1 MRRVH
6 RSPSCLGVSLVLLL
20 GLGVGGCGGSASPC
34 APGAIDC
41 TGSANGGSFES
52 DVPAGSDSHAGV
64 GVNER
69 ATAGGTLSANPTAP
83 APSIGALPG
92 GAAKG
97 VAASDS
103 ASSVAERVISEA
115 DIIQVDGDRLY
126 ALSRVAGLAVIDV
139 SKPEALRLLGRY
151 RELPAE
157 PFEMYLR
164 DGTALVMFSGWGQYV
179 KLDSGDYQWVS
190 TSKLLALDVSD
201 PSSIAAVG
209 SFDLPGSISDSRV
222 VGDILYVVSHQDGY
236 CWRCEQSK
244 PLTSVVSLDV
254 SDPRAVQQ
262 IDQLQYPDGNASWG
276 PRSVTVTAQRMY
288 VGGPEYGS
296 DMPTGSTIQ
305 VVDISDPKGD
315 LVQGTAV
322 AVKGQISS
330 RWQMDEYN
338 GVLRVISQPP
348 QWWSG
353 TAATT
358 PAPSV
363 QTFRVVSSDKLEAL
377 GQTDLVL
384 PLRETLRSARFD
396 GTRAYAI
403 TAEQKDPLFTID
415 LSDPAHPRQVG
426 ELHMPGFV
434 YYMEPRGDRVLGLGF
449 DQGNPEGSI
458 TVSLFDVKDLA
469 NPVMLSRVNFGGSWG
484 SLPEDQDRIHKVFR
498 VLDDVGLILVPFSGW
513 NDQSSAKGC
522 GYSSY
527 AGGVQII
534 DFKNDTLRGRGAA
547 PGNGDTRRALLQQGR
562 LLTVSDQRVQAY
574 DIGDRDAPKQLSE
587 VILARSTYRAL
598 QLAGGAVARIS
609 SDDRTGQPSIDFV
622 AAADAGEPNQSYGEL
637 DLSGV
642 GGVDG
647 ACSNSLQLGDMFV
660 HGAQL
665 DILYDSY
672 SVQGKGTQTQGLLV
686 VDASDPKH
694 AQVVS
699 DTQWPND
706 GNWST
711 YYGFY
716 SYGAF
721 NAATPSVRT
730 DSALAMLETSW
741 EYNGVQSI
749 EHVRLRVIDLRTPS
763 AVKFSEL
770 ALPVAESY
778 AGLIVYGN
786 TIYTSHFTGT
796 DSTSGRARFYV
807 DRFDISDPSAPRRLA
822 SINVPGSLMHY
833 DGASGRA
840 LTTELSRVIVRDTT
854 YETCYARFAYAEFV
868 FNEQAK
874 GGGSVP
880 VVASPASGP
889 GVVINPAQ
897 PTTPVEPPP
906 SPLGICTAYLQR
918 LHLVKLAEAGAT
930 LEDTLTLKEDQQLTA
945 SSMGAGVV
953 FATLGH
959 GGYYGG
965 RGGGPVG
972 VKIADC
978 FGPCGYYGSPAPEPV
993 ELLVLG
999 GFGAGK
1005 FEQGHIRVEDASNP
1019 WWGFW
1024 GSPPVYAYGKHALML
1039 SQSDIAIIDA
1049 TTPSTPTVAR
1059 KVPLIASAQYVDV
1072 RDDTALLT
1080 LGPQGVQWL
1089 SLK

>member
-1 MRRVH
+1 
-6 RSPSCLGVSLVLLL
+6 LVLLL
-20 GLGVGGCGGSASPC
+20 GLGVGGCGESASPC
-34 APGAIDC
+34 APGASDC
-41 TGSANGGSFES
+41 AASANGSFES
-52 DVPAGSDSHAGV
+52 DLPAGSDSHSGAS
-64 GVNER
+64 ER
-69 ATAGGTLSANPTAP
+69 AAGAGAVATTSAQTPNA
-83 APSIGALPG
+83 GLPG
-92 GAAKG
+92 GATKG
-97 VAASDS
+97 LAASDS
-103 ASSVAERVISEA
+103 ASGVAERAISEA
-115 DIIQVDGDRLY
+115 DIIQVEGDRLY

-254 SDPRAVQQ
+254 SNPRAVQQ

-305 VVDISDPKGD
+305 VVDISNPTGD
-315 LVQGTAV
+315 LVQGAAV

-348 QWWSG
+348 QWWTGS
-353 TAATT
+353 AVTT

-415 LSDPAHPRQVG
+415 LSDPVHPRQVG

-469 NPVMLSRVNFGGSWG
+469 KPVMLSRVNFGGSWG
-484 SLPEDQDRIHKVFR
+484 SLPADQDRIHKVFR

-513 NDQSSAKGC
+513 NDQRSTKGC
-522 GYSSY
+522 GYGSY
-527 AGGVQII
+527 TGGVQII
-534 DFKNDTLRGRGAA
+534 DFKNDTLLGRGAA
-547 PGNGDTRRALLQQGR
+547 PGNGETRRALLQQGR

-574 DIGDRDAPKQLSE
+574 DIDDRDAPKQLSE

-598 QLAGGAVARIS
+598 QLAGGSVARIS

-622 AAADAGEPNQSYGEL
+622 AAADAGEPNQSYGQL

-642 GGVDG
+642 VGMDA
-647 ACSNSLQLGDMFV
+647 ACTNSLSFGDMFV

-672 SVQGKGTQTQGLLV
+672 SNDKGASTQGLLV
-686 VDASDPKH
+686 VDASDPKNAH
-694 AQVVS
+694 VVS
-699 DTQWPND
+699 DTHWPND
-706 GNWST
+706 SNWST

-716 SYGAF
+716 NYGAF

-730 DSALAMLETSW
+730 DDALAMLETSW
-741 EYNGVQSI
+741 EYNGVRSI
-749 EHVRLRVIDLRTPS
+749 EKVRLRVIDLRTPS
-763 AVKFSEL
+763 AVKFS
-770 ALPVAESY
+770 ALQFPVAESY
-778 AGLIVYGN
+778 SGLIVYGN
-786 TIYTSHFTGT
+786 TVYTSHFTGT

-840 LTTELSRVIVRDTT
+840 VTTELSRVIVRDTT
-854 YETCYARFAYAEFV
+854 YEVCYARFAYAEFV
-868 FNEQAK
+868 SNEQVK
-874 GGGSVP
+874 GGGGSLP
-880 VVASPASGP
+880 VATTPASGP
-889 GVVINPAQ
+889 IGVSNPGE
-897 PTTPVEPPP
+897 PSTPVEPPP
-906 SPLGICTAYLQR
+906 SPKGICTGYLQR
-918 LHLVKLAEAGAT
+918 LHLVKLAETGAK

-945 SSMGAGVV
+945 ASMGDGVV

-965 RGGGPVG
+965 RGGGPVAIDIA
-972 VKIADC
+972 IADC
-978 FGPCGYYGSPAPEPV
+978 FGPCGYGSPAPEPV

-1024 GSPPVYAYGKHALML
+1024 GSPPVYAYGKRALLL
-1039 SQSDIAIIDA
+1039 SQSDIAIVDA
-1049 TTPSTPTVAR
+1049 TTPSTPTIAR
-1059 KVPLIASAQYVDV
+1059 KIPLIASAQYVDV
-1072 RDDTALLT
+1072 RGDTALLT

>member
-1 MRRVH
+1 
-6 RSPSCLGVSLVLLL
+6 LVLLL
-20 GLGVGGCGGSASPC
+20 GLGAVGCGESASPC
-34 APGAIDC
+34 APGAADC
-41 TGSANGGSFES
+41 GGSANGSFES
-52 DVPAGSDSHAGV
+52 DLPADSESHAG
-64 GVNER
+64 GAER
-69 ATAGGTLSANPTAP
+69 GSDASTNSAAKAPTATGTGLANPQ
-83 APSIGALPG
+83 GAL
-92 GAAKG
+92 
-97 VAASDS
+97 ASDN
-103 ASSVAERVISEA
+103 ASGVAERAISEA
-115 DIIQVDGDRLY
+115 DIIQVEGDRLY

-164 DGTALVMFSGWGQYV
+164 DGIALVMFSGWGQYV

-209 SFDLPGSISDSRV
+209 SFDLPGNISDSRV

-254 SDPRAVQQ
+254 SNPRAVQQ

-276 PRSVTVTAQRMY
+276 PRSVTVTTQRMY

-305 VVDISDPKGD
+305 VVDISNPTGD
-315 LVQGTAV
+315 LVQGAAV
-322 AVKGQISS
+322 TVKGQISS

-338 GVLRVISQPP
+338 GVLRVISQSP
-348 QWWSG
+348 QWWRG
-353 TAATT
+353 TTATA
-358 PAPSV
+358 PAPAV
-363 QTFRVVSSDKLEAL
+363 QTFRIVSSDKLEAL

-434 YYMEPRGDRVLGLGF
+434 YHMEPRGDRVLGLGF

-469 NPVMLSRVNFGGSWG
+469 KPVMLSRVNFGGSWG
-484 SLPEDQDRIHKVFR
+484 SLPADQDRIHKVFR

-513 NDQSSAKGC
+513 NDQRSGKGC
-522 GYSSY
+522 GYGSY

-534 DFKNDTLRGRGAA
+534 DFKNDALRGRGAA
-547 PGNGDTRRALLQQGR
+547 PGNGETRRALLQQGR

-574 DIGDRDAPKQLSE
+574 DIDDRDAPKQLSE

-598 QLAGGAVARIS
+598 QLEGGTVARIN

-622 AAADAGEPNQSYGEL
+622 AAADAGEPNQSYGQL
-637 DLSGV
+637 DLASV
-642 GGVDG
+642 VGVDS
-647 ACSNSLQLGDMFV
+647 ACPKSLSFGDMFV
-660 HGAQL
+660 HGTEL

-672 SVQGKGTQTQGLLV
+672 SNDSKGTQTQGLLV
-686 VDASDPKH
+686 VDASDPKNAH
-694 AQVVS
+694 VVS
-699 DTQWPND
+699 DTHWPND
-706 GNWST
+706 GNWYP

-716 SYGAF
+716 NYGAF
-721 NAATPSVRT
+721 NVSTPAVRT
-730 DSALAMLETSW
+730 DNAIAMLETGS
-741 EYNGVQSI
+741 EYNGVRSI
-749 EHVRLRVIDLRTPS
+749 EKVRLRVIDLRTPS
-763 AVKFSEL
+763 AVKFSVL
-770 ALPVAESY
+770 SFPVAESY
-778 AGLIVYGN
+778 SGLIVDGN
-786 TIYTSHFTGT
+786 TIFTSHFVGT

-807 DRFDISDPSAPRRLA
+807 DRFDISDPSKPSRLA

-840 LTTELSRVIVRDTT
+840 LTTELSRVIVRDST
-854 YETCYARFAYAEFV
+854 YEACYERFAYAEFV
-868 FNEQAK
+868 SNESVT
-874 GGGSVP
+874 GGSVP
-880 VVASPASGP
+880 RASGGSSGP
-889 GVVINPAQ
+889 SDAINPSQ
-897 PTTPVEPPP
+897 PVTPVEPPP
-906 SPLGICTAYLQR
+906 SPKGICTGYLQR
-918 LHLVKLAEAGAT
+918 LHLVKLAETGAK
-930 LEDTLTLKEDQQLTA
+930 LEDTLALKEDQQLTA
-945 SSMGAGVV
+945 ASMGDGVV

-972 VKIADC
+972 LAIADC
-978 FGPCGYYGSPAPEPV
+978 FGPCGYSGSPAPEPV

-999 GFGAGK
+999 GFAAGK
-1005 FEQGHIRVEDASNP
+1005 FEQGHIRVEDAGDA

-1024 GSPPVYAYGKHALML
+1024 GSPPVYAYGKHALLL

-1049 TTPSTPTVAR
+1049 TTPSTPKVAR
-1059 KVPLIASAQYVDV
+1059 RVPLIASAQYVDV
-1072 RDDTALLT
+1072 RGDTALLT
-1080 LGPQGVQWL
+1080 LGAQGVQWL